1 MTDTEA
7 APEAPVPVTS
17 EPPEG
22 QEGFA
27 GGTMAALGSGTLG
40 SFALAAAPAWPVVLG
55 ALALGGVGGY
65 FLTRRMRNNG
75 SKKD

>member
-7 APEAPVPVTS
+7 APEAPAPTAS

-27 GGTMAALGSGTLG
+27 GGTMAARGSGTLG
-40 SFALAAAPAWPVVLG
+40 SFALAAAPTWPLVLG
-55 ALALGGVGGY
+55 ALALGGAGGY
-65 FLTRRMRNNG
+65 FLTRRMRRNAAG
-75 SKKD
+75 KR